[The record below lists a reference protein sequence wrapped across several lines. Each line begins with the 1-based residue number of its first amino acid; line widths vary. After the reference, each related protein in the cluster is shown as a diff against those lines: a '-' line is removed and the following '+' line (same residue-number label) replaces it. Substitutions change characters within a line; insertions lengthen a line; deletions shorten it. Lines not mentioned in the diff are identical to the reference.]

1 MSEGS
6 KFNFKTLLWIAVGL
20 LFLAGCY
27 YVLNSAEIPSM
38 GDGVH

>member
-6 KFNFKTLLWIAVGL
+6 KFNFKTLLWIAIGLFFAVGI
-20 LFLAGCY
+20 Y
-27 YVLNSAEIPSM
+27 YVLNATDIPST